1 MGEIHPI
8 VAEKFGFEGKVYVA
22 EIDFA
27 AFAAAVDNEKQYKP
41 SPKFPA
47 VTRDLAVIIDNSVP
61 VAEIEKVIKE
71 SCGKILEKIQLFDV
85 YRGKQIPEDKKSVAF
100 ALTLRS
106 AEGTLAEEEINTAMN
121 KIIKNINSKLGGEL
135 R

>member
-1 MGEIHPI
+1 MGEIHPDVTKKYNFDCKI
-8 VAEKFGFEGKVYVA
+8 YVA
-22 EIDFA
+22 EIDFT
-27 AFAAAVDNEKQYKP
+27 AFAENVCTDKQYVP

-47 VTRDLAVIIDNSVP
+47 VTRDIAVLIDNSVP

-71 SCGKILEKIQLFDV
+71 SCGKILEKTELFDV
-85 YRGKQIPEDKKSVAF
+85 YRGKQIPDDKKSVAY

-106 AEGTLAEEEINTAMN
+106 SEGTLAEEEINNAMN
-121 KIIKNINSKLGGEL
+121 KIIKNINNKLGGVL